1 MRRLP
6 RQIRNLQFAICNLQL
21 RFFFLFIVLFGLPTP
36 LWAADLFPRGEGY
49 YFNLL
54 NLIVLIIIY
63 LCWVRTSAWVDEDA
77 RQLHIPSVPWNP
89 LMLGSGIIGILV
101 VWLLPWFWISVPIL
115 LILFLTPS
123 LIYASVR
130 NQQVP
135 EEERVLTE
143 EHFNRL
149 AERFFRIRMS
159 ERKVKKEEGPA
170 IRFVGR
176 SRGQADDDPSRVEKA
191 TETKGYKTAAALLH
205 QAIRYRASHL
215 YLEPTREEMTIRFH
229 VDGLPEKGEPLKR
242 GMGDAVV
249 TILKI
254 LGNLDLAEKRK
265 PQEGSFS
272 ATVEKRTVDFRLS
285 TAGSV
290 VGEKATLRILDPA
303 QQVTDLAKLGM
314 EPEMRKYIRSLISQ
328 PQGMLLVAGPPG
340 SGRTTT
346 LYACVIAIDRFT
358 RNVMTLESP
367 VEYPLHNVAQTEVN
381 KKLGQTYASEMPA
394 FFRQDP
400 DVVLIGELEDAETAD
415 MACQAAQTGRL
426 VLTSIDAPD
435 AVSAL
440 YRLIELGLPPP
451 MIANAV
457 SAVLAQRLVRVLC
470 PKCKKRYKPNPEM
483 LRKANLPANIK
494 SFYRPAEP
502 GENRSEESG
511 ESEICRSCRGTGY
524 RGRTGVFELLIINDR
539 IRELISSKP
548 SLVAMQQEVVRAGM
562 RHLKEDAMRQVI
574 EGNTFIKEYLRV
586 FE

>member
-1 MRRLP
+1 
-6 RQIRNLQFAICNLQL
+6 LQFAFRILQFRAWFVL
-21 RFFFLFIVLFGLPTP
+21 LFLFFAFPKP

-54 NLIVLIIIY
+54 NLIVLIILY
-63 LCWVRTSAWVDEDA
+63 LCWVRTCAWVDEDA

-89 LMLGSGIIGILV
+89 LMLGSGIIGMLV

-115 LILFLTPS
+115 LILYLTPS
-123 LIYASVR
+123 LIYANVR

-143 EHFNRL
+143 EHFKRL
-149 AERFFRIRMS
+149 AERFLRIRMT

-170 IRFVGR
+170 IRFIGR
-176 SRGQADDDPSRVEKA
+176 SRGQADDDPIRAQKA
-191 TETKGYKTAAALLH
+191 AEAKGHKTAAALVH
-205 QAIRYRASHL
+205 QAIRFRATHL
-215 YLEPTREEMTIRFH
+215 YLEPTREEMTVRFQI
-229 VDGLPEKGEPLKR
+229 DGLPEKGEPLKR
-242 GMGDAVV
+242 GMGEAVV
-249 TILKI
+249 TIFKI
-254 LGNLDLAEKRK
+254 LGDLDLADKRK
-265 PQEGSFS
+265 PQEGSF
-272 ATVEKRTVDFRLS
+272 AAAVEKRTVDFRLS

-314 EPEMRKYIRSLISQ
+314 EPGMRKYIRSLISQ

-340 SGRTTT
+340 SGKTTT

-367 VEYPLHNVAQTEVN
+367 VESHLHNVAQMEVN

-400 DVVLIGELEDAETAD
+400 DVVLIGDLEDAETAD

-426 VLTSIDAPD
+426 VLASIDAPD

-440 YRLIELGLPPP
+440 FRLIELGLPPP

-483 LRKANLPANIK
+483 LRKANLPSDLK

-502 GENRSEESG
+502 GENRSQNPEEI
-511 ESEICRSCRGTGY
+511 EICKACRGTGY

-539 IRELISSKP
+539 IRELISAKP
-548 SLVAMQQEVVRAGM
+548 NLMTMQQEAVRAGM

>member
-1 MRRLP
+1 MNVITL
-6 RQIRNLQFAICNLQL
+6 
-21 RFFFLFIVLFGLPTP
+21 
-36 LWAADLFPRGEGY
+36 AADLFPRGEGY

-77 RQLHIPSVPWNP
+77 RQLHIPSVLWNP
-89 LMLGSGIIGILV
+89 LMFASGSVGMLV

-115 LILFLTPS
+115 LILLLTPS

-170 IRFVGR
+170 IRFIGR
-176 SRGQADDDPSRVEKA
+176 SRGQAEDDPSRVEKA
-191 TETKGYKTAAALLH
+191 TETKGYKTAAALVH
-205 QAIRYRASHL
+205 QAIRHRASHL
-215 YLEPTREEMTIRFH
+215 YLEPTREEMTIRFQ

-249 TILKI
+249 TILKT
-254 LGNLDLAEKRK
+254 LGGLDLAEKRK

-314 EPEMRKYIRSLISQ
+314 EQEMRKYIRSLISQ

-340 SGRTTT
+340 SGKTTT

-358 RNVMTLESP
+358 RNVMTLERP

-381 KKLGQTYASEMPA
+381 KRLGQTYPSEMPA

-440 YRLIELGLPPP
+440 YRLTELGLPPP

-548 SLVAMQQEVVRAGM
+548 SLVAMQQEAVHAGM